1 MQTHAKYAATILAR
15 LHSCIYVGPY
25 IIGNDKMADELDL
38 LRTVSRLARELSAS
52 FDVHLRDMNLTSA
65 RARVLYFLLP
75 LETGASQADVTNHLG
90 VEHPTAV
97 RILDGIET
105 LGYIQRVPS
114 PDDRRAKKI
123 VLTTAGKAIAE
134 KVSRLLIALNAQLI
148 ADVDA
153 ADLDVANRVLLQI
166 LARTQAL
173 RSATPGQ
180 VSPQGLS

>member
-1 MQTHAKYAATILAR
+1 
-15 LHSCIYVGPY
+15 
-25 IIGNDKMADELDL
+25 MADKLDL

-75 LETGASQADVTNHLG
+75 LKTGASQADVTQHLG

-97 RILDGIET
+97 RILDGVET

-114 PDDRRAKKI
+114 DEDRRAKKI
-123 VLTTAGKAIAE
+123 VLTAAGQAIAE
-134 KVSRLLIALNAQLI
+134 KVSKLLSDMNAQLI
-148 ADVDA
+148 AE
-153 ADLDVANRVLLQI
+153 LDEAEMEIANRVLLQI

-173 RSATPGQ
+173 RCTVPGQ
-180 VSPQGLS
+180 IEPRGLS